1 MYQEQ
6 TGNVFFHI
14 AKGVGVALSFS
25 LLAVIVFASVR
36 MGMLVPDKIV
46 GPILQTIKVLSI
58 ALGTIVFVR
67 GEKGFLQGIAIG
79 LLFTALSYLTFS
91 SLGGDFSLSIWILA
105 EMALA
110 VVVGG
115 ACGALAVNVK
125 RD

>member
-6 TGNVFFHI
+6 TGNVFFRI
-14 AKGVGVALSFS
+14 IKGVGIALSFS

-36 MGMLVPDKIV
+36 MGVVVPDKV
-46 GPILQTIKVLSI
+46 AGPILQTIKVLSI
-58 ALGTIVFVR
+58 ALGVIVFVR

-91 SLGGDFSLSIWILA
+91 ALGGDFSLSIWILA
-105 EMALA
+105 EILLA

-125 RD
+125 RY